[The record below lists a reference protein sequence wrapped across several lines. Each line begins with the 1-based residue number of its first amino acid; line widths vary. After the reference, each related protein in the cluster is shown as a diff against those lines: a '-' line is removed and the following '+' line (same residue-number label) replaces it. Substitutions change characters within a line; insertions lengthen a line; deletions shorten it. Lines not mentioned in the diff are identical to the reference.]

1 MENVEKEMT
10 FLDHLEELR
19 WRIIKALIGVVIGSI
34 IVAFFIDW
42 IINYVLFAP
51 AKHTVPPLSIINM
64 TPYGQ
69 FLLYMEVILIGGA
82 VLSLPNV
89 IYQFWKFIEPALK
102 PNERRYITGITF
114 FTTLC
119 FMGGVVFS
127 YYLMLPA
134 ALGFF
139 ATFGTEIIENKIAAN
154 EYLSFVISMVLASG
168 LVFELPMASFFL
180 SKIGILKPSFM
191 RKYRRHA
198 IIIIL
203 LVAGIVTPGP
213 DITSQVMLA
222 VPLLI
227 LYEISIL
234 ICKYSQRKTK
244 QEDSVNTN

>member
-1 MENVEKEMT
+1 MAQDESEMS
-10 FLDHLEELR
+10 FLEHLEELR
-19 WRIIKALIGVVIGSI
+19 WRIIKAVIGIVIGSI
-34 IVAFFIDW
+34 VVAFFIDW
-42 IINYVLFAP
+42 IINNVLFAP
-51 AKHTVPPLSIINM
+51 ATQTNPPLSIINL

-69 FLLYMEVILIGGA
+69 FLLYMEVILIGGVIA
-82 VLSLPNV
+82 SIPNI
-89 IYQFWKFIEPALK
+89 IYQFWRFIEPALK
-102 PNERRYITGITF
+102 PNERKYITSIVF

-119 FMGGVVFS
+119 FLSGVVFS
-127 YYLMLPA
+127 YYLLLPA

-139 ATFGTEIIENKIAAN
+139 AGFGTAIIENKIAAN
-154 EYLSFVISMVLASG
+154 EYMSFIISMCLASG

-198 IIIIL
+198 VIIIL

-213 DITSQVMLA
+213 DITSQVLLA

-234 ICKYSQRKTK
+234 ICKYSQRKK
-244 QEDSVNTN
+244 IIEDSEE